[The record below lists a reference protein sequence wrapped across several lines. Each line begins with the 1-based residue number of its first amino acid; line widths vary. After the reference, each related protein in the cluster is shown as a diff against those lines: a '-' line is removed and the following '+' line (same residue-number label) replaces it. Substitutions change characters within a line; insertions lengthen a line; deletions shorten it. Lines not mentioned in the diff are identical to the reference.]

1 MSIRGIIFDLGHT
14 LMHLSRP
21 WPEIFEQGV
30 ADLAAFLNGQD
41 LGLDGQAFARA
52 LLDRRREG
60 FARAKET
67 LREVTARDSMR
78 WTLAHFGLSDPDPA
92 LVDAAIDAFFAF
104 EETCWFADPA
114 ALPTLQKLAGQGLRL
129 GLFSNAT
136 HDPFIQRQVDR
147 FGFRPWLN
155 PALDSAAT
163 GIRKPD
169 PAAFAPFLEAWNLP
183 PGSVVVVGD
192 TLDADILG
200 AQRAGM
206 RGIWLR
212 PREHTRQEG
221 GGYDDT
227 GQPDHIV
234 PDAEI
239 GGLEE
244 LPDRLKELQ
253 DPNRED

>member
-14 LMHLSRP
+14 LMHLSGT

-41 LGLDGQAFARA
+41 LGLDGQAFAHA

-60 FARAKET
+60 FAQARET

-78 WTLAHFGLSDPDPA
+78 WTFAHFGRPDPDPA
-92 LVDAAIDAFFAF
+92 LVDAAIDAFFAW
-104 EETCWFADPA
+104 EESCWFADPA
-114 ALPTLQKLAGQGLRL
+114 ALPTLQKLAGQRLRL
-129 GLFSNAT
+129 GIFSNAT
-136 HDPFIQRQVDR
+136 HDPLIQRLIDR

-155 PALDSAAT
+155 PALNSAAT

-169 PAAFAPFLEAWNLP
+169 PAAFAPFLQAWNLP
-183 PGSVVVVGD
+183 PGSVAVVGD

-206 RGIWLR
+206 WGIWLR
-212 PREHTRQEG
+212 SREHTRQED
-221 GGYDDT
+221 GGYDDA
-227 GQPDHIV
+227 GQPDRIV
-234 PDAEI
+234 PDAQI
-239 GGLEE
+239 GRLEE
-244 LPDRLKELQ
+244 LPDCLKELQ
-253 DPNRED
+253 NPDREG